1 MDEML
6 YSIRRQML
14 MDLFSD
20 ENYKPLKLKE
30 LCMMLNVPRNEKTD
44 LKIMLDR
51 MISEELVTMTDH
63 GRYKK
68 LDPNELTGTFSGTA
82 RGFGFVAL
90 SGQDKDVFIPEDQTL
105 GALHGDTVRIQIT
118 EDAVGGRRAEGQV
131 VKIVVRAN
139 DTLIGTYEKNKN
151 YGFVIPDNPK
161 ISKDIFHS
169 AGEV

>member
-51 MISEELVTMTDH
+51 MISGSL
-63 GRYKK
+63 
-68 LDPNELTGTFSGTA
+68 
-82 RGFGFVAL
+82 
-90 SGQDKDVFIPEDQTL
+90 
-105 GALHGDTVRIQIT
+105 
-118 EDAVGGRRAEGQV
+118 
-131 VKIVVRAN
+131 
-139 DTLIGTYEKNKN
+139 
-151 YGFVIPDNPK
+151 
-161 ISKDIFHS
+161 
-169 AGEV
+169 